1 MTKTITETEFL
12 KDPKKYLDYTS
23 GDQQITIL
31 NDKGENWIILGRGP
45 QPEATPEEIKA
56 HEELIVSLL
65 NAPSPPSDH
74 SWFD

>member
-1 MTKTITETEFL
+1 MPKTITEAEFL

-45 QPEATPEEIKA
+45 QSEITPEETKALEERFDQIKYGPD
-56 HEELIVSLL
+56 L
-65 NAPSPPSDH
+65 SDR